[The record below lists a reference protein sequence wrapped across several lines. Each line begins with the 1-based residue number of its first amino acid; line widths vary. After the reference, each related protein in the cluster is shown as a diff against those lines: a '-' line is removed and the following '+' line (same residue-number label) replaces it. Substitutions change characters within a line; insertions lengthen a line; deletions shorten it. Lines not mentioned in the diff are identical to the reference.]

1 MTSDLNEYLEN
12 IIDDLGGLG
21 RFQWILIIIVLG
33 SEISVA
39 WSTLMMTFGGAV
51 PEWHCNW
58 KTVNGVEYTTN
69 TTHWIVCELE
79 NTTVPI
85 NLNLYKQ
92 FMIIIYI
99 IIHEI
104 FIYMFTTCTSLT
116 TVDISGS

>member
-33 SEISVA
+33 SKISVA

-58 KTVNGVEYTTN
+58 KTVNGVEYTQILHTGKYVN
-69 TTHWIVCELE
+69 WKTQLF
-79 NTTVPI
+79 
-85 NLNLYKQ
+85 Q
-92 FMIIIYI
+92 
-99 IIHEI
+99 
-104 FIYMFTTCTSLT
+104 
-116 TVDISGS
+116 

>member
-33 SEISVA
+33 SKISVA

-69 TTHWIVCELE
+69 TTHWKVCELE
-79 NTTVPI
+79 NTTVPVTCGS
-85 NLNLYKQ
+85 
-92 FMIIIYI
+92 
-99 IIHEI
+99 IHYDPE
-104 FIYMFTTCTSLT
+104 MS
-116 TVDISGS
+116 TVVSEVHIMNI